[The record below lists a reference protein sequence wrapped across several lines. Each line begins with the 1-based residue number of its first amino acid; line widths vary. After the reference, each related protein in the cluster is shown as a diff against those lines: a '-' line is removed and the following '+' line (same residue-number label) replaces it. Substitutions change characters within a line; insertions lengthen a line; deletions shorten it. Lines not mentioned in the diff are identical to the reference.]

1 MGRIGTAKR
10 TPIRHQSLFHNA
22 LWLYLAAAQP
32 VVAATMDP
40 ISGDL
45 LVVGSRYARI
55 PDVSPPVDSTFLFNG
70 TTWTSTPLPKPLIGK
85 VGMEVVAYNAQRT
98 VALWG
103 GSQGYGNA
111 GPPHPDPF
119 QAGIWYWSGQQWTS
133 IAHASAS

>member
-1 MGRIGTAKR
+1 
-10 TPIRHQSLFHNA
+10 
-22 LWLYLAAAQP
+22 
-32 VVAATMDP
+32 MDP

-45 LVVGSRYARI
+45 LVLGSRHAGI

-70 TTWTSTPLPKPLIGK
+70 TTWTSRPLPKPLIGK
-85 VGMEVVAYNAQRT
+85 VGMAVAAYNAQRT

-119 QAGIWYWSGQQWTS
+119 QAAIWYWSGQQWTS